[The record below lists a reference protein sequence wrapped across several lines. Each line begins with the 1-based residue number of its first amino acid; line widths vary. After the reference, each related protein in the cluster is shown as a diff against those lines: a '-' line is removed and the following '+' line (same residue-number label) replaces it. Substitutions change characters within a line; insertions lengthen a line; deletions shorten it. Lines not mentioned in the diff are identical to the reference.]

1 MSRCRATSCP
11 SPLIAMRLPNPPPL
25 RRPAERGRKKMNLP
39 KLSKDQIKKLA
50 LSAMGFV
57 VLLYVYFSFFLGP
70 LQKIRDATLSQIADR
85 QKKIDSSKSEVTK
98 ASTLERQAKDA
109 MARFASLKALTPEGA
124 PIAWFPPR
132 TKTFFASQGIDR
144 AIARLESNTNFK
156 QSELAAWTKYNW
168 LIDLPQADFA
178 ALGKSIAE
186 LENTQP
192 LLSITKLSIHVLPE
206 QPQFQQVAIAATTVI
221 EKR

>member
-1 MSRCRATSCP
+1 
-11 SPLIAMRLPNPPPL
+11 
-25 RRPAERGRKKMNLP
+25 MNLP

-98 ASTLERQAKDA
+98 ASALERQAKDA
-109 MARFASLKALTPEGA
+109 MARFAALKALTPEGA

-132 TKTFFASQGIDR
+132 IKTFFASQQIDR
-144 AIARLESNTNFK
+144 AVARLESNTNFK
-156 QSELAAWTKYNW
+156 QNELAAWTKYNW
-168 LIDLPQADFA
+168 LIELPQADFT
-178 ALGKSIAE
+178 ALGASIAE
-186 LENTQP
+186 LESTQP
-192 LLSITKLSIHVLPE
+192 LL
-206 QPQFQQVAIAATTVI
+206 AIYTL
-221 EKR
+221 

>member
-1 MSRCRATSCP
+1 
-11 SPLIAMRLPNPPPL
+11 
-25 RRPAERGRKKMNLP
+25 MNLP
-39 KLSKDQIKKLA
+39 KLSKDQIKKLS

-109 MARFASLKALTPEGA
+109 MARFAALKALTPEGA

-132 TKTFFASQGIDR
+132 TKTFFANVGIDR
-144 AIARLESNTNFK
+144 AIARLESTTNFK

-206 QPQFQQVAIAATTVI
+206 QPQLQQVAIAVTTVI

>member
-1 MSRCRATSCP
+1 
-11 SPLIAMRLPNPPPL
+11 
-25 RRPAERGRKKMNLP
+25 MNLP
-39 KLSKDQIKKLA
+39 KLSKDQIKKLL

-57 VLLYVYFSFFLGP
+57 FLLYVYFTFFLWP
-70 LQKIRDATLSQIADR
+70 LQKTRDGTLVQIADL
-85 QKKIDSSKSEVTK
+85 QQKIDSSKSEVAK
-98 ASTLERQAKDA
+98 AANLERQAQDA
-109 MARFASLKALTPEGA
+109 MARFATLKALTPEGA

-132 TKTFFASQGIDR
+132 TKTFFANQGIDR

-156 QSELAAWTKYNW
+156 QNELAAWTKYNW
-168 LIDLPQADFA
+168 LVDLPQADFA

-206 QPQFQQVAIAATTVI
+206 QPHFQQVAFVATTVV